1 MFLILTH
8 SVRFD
13 ILCRLWVEDPIM
25 ITIQDCI
32 GMSDLDEAE
41 ILALAEHEH
50 ISEIAA
56 AALGAYLLHQPKGA
70 DKIVRMIEDD
80 IRDALDRDD
89 KVHAKELFMALR
101 HFLHEHAGELSHRT
115 SALS

>member
-1 MFLILTH
+1 
-8 SVRFD
+8 
-13 ILCRLWVEDPIM
+13 M
-25 ITIQDCI
+25 ITIQDCF
-32 GMSDLDEAE
+32 GMSGLEEAE

-80 IRDALDRDD
+80 IRDALDRGDRA
-89 KVHAKELFMALR
+89 HAKDLFMALR
-101 HFLHEHAGELSHRT
+101 HFRHEHADELSRT
-115 SALS
+115 ASWLS